1 MKKLL
6 HKSWQ
11 NTSVQVCALAPPLGG
26 RPLCKKWFTEQKCV
40 CSMYHALLLL
50 CLLTWPLLHNRAL
63 PLPWTSPLAFSTGP
77 SVSSSSP
84 VDMIPAIW
92 MQQTHIPRQ
101 TVTTSVRQCLVSA
114 DAEPSFFM
122 WPSAEKELTRCHLSV
137 CSINVRGPASGAKK
151 HLTSFRDSPNWLTNK
166 CSTKGWDYSAKDW
179 RQELRKRKY
188 CCEQIS
194 ALW

>member
-11 NTSVQVCALAPPLGG
+11 NKSVQVCALAPPLGG
-26 RPLCKKWFTEQKCV
+26 RPLCKKWFTEPKCV

-50 CLLTWPLLHNRAL
+50 CLLTWPLLHNRAP

-77 SVSSSSP
+77 SASSSSP

-114 DAEPSFFM
+114 DAEPSFFT
-122 WPSAEKELTRCHLSV
+122 WPSVENELTTHLSV

-151 HLTSFRDSPNWLTNK
+151 HLWPVSGTLQTDQLINARQRNETIL
-166 CSTKGWDYSAKDW
+166 GW
-179 RQELRKRKY
+179 RQELRKRKD